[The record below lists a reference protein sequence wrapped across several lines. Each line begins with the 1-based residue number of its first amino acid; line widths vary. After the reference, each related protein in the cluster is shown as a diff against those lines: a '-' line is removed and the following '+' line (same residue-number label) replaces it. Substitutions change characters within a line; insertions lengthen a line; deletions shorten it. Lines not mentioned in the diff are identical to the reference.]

1 MMKIRFF
8 PAKGEEPIV
17 VNVSTDFNEEIPQ
30 WDVAIEALI
39 REEFDKQRR
48 ILGVEDFDRLAQQY
62 VIRFDDMMTT
72 AFELVIHGKWVYLDE
87 HGVCG
92 GITRE
97 SVDNLSRVGRL
108 QRRDVERFTG
118 GWRPAD

>member
-1 MMKIRFF
+1 MKIRYF
-8 PAKGEEPIV
+8 PSKGEGPIV
-17 VNVSTDFNEEIPQ
+17 INVSTDFDEEIPR

-39 REEFDKQRR
+39 REEFTKQRR
-48 ILGVEDFDRLAQQY
+48 MLAVEDFDRLAHQY

-87 HGVCG
+87 RGVNH

-97 SVDNLSRVGRL
+97 RIDKLSAAGRL
-108 QRRDVERFTG
+108 QRKDVEFFTG
-118 GWRPAD
+118 GWRPAA